1 MTNRVIPILAFS
13 ILALLWLAFGA
24 ALLFN
29 RELLDT
35 AWQTFRAW
43 PLVLQ
48 IIVGLMVLPVILGL
62 WIWETT
68 WPLWLRLVLVIGLA
82 WATVYV
88 FFPRKVSSQSQPV
101 LGNR

>member
-1 MTNRVIPILAFS
+1 MSNRVIPILAFS

-43 PLVLQ
+43 ALVLQ
-48 IIVGLMVLPVILGL
+48 ILVGLAVLPVMLGL

-68 WPLWLRLVLVIGLA
+68 WPLPNPGLFGKKLA
-82 WATVYV
+82 ED
-88 FFPRKVSSQSQPV
+88 R
-101 LGNR
+101 R